1 MFKSGQSKNS
11 TLYNDDEIFVDR
23 IQIIL
28 GIGVFGGITGS
39 LLHKQKEDQWNISAL

>member
-1 MFKSGQSKNS
+1 MFKYGQSKSS
-11 TLYNDDEIFVDR
+11 TLYNDDDIFVDS

-28 GIGVFGGITGS
+28 GIGVFGGRTVS